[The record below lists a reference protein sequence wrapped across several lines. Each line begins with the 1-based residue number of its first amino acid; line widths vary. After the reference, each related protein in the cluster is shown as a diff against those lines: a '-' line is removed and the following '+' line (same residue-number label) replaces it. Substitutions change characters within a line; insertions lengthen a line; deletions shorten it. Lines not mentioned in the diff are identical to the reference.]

1 MNRKIT
7 KIVIFGVIAI
17 IIIAAIVGFFF
28 MREQGPITGKI
39 EFGKEYYLKEIRPTD
54 RFKGAT
60 INVASYFKVNE
71 DQKTGELYLD
81 GLIATTDTETGITA
95 PIQFIV
101 TNYHESTQKTTIDF
115 AYILYAGENGED
127 TKIQHLQAIST
138 KDSIKI
144 KSVES
149 HSVHVISQNAEDI
162 KSLEYQVTLLV
173 FSKEVTAWTVKLEL
187 P

>member
-173 FSKEVTAWTVKLEL
+173 FSKEVTA
-187 P
+187 